1 MGLMLALCTS
11 AACWAGH
18 VTVGSPDGRL
28 MVTVE
33 NQKYSVEYDGRLVV
47 GPSALG
53 LKTSLADFTQGLKY
67 VDCHEETVRKAY
79 DMRQTKASHVE
90 YEANQLMLDYQTAD
104 SLHMQVTFLVSN
116 NDVAFRYTLP
126 RPAKGNPKRTIIYK
140 ENTAFSFPD
149 GTKTFLCPQ
158 IGPET
163 GWEQTKPSYEE
174 EYKAD
179 DEMKVKSKFGRGY
192 TFPCLF
198 KVVDGQTTLWAL
210 VSETGVSGAY
220 CGEII
225 SPLSDATNFAAG
237 VSGNAVFDLM
247 RKTLPLA
254 ISALVTAE
262 VGYLVLGHF
271 FAGGD
276 ASAVSSNIEPILGG
290 LSSVFKISPICMV
303 PMAVMVA
310 CIVLQL
316 PAIPSMLLGIIAGM
330 LVAWGVQ
337 DASLPAVIDCA
348 FEGYLSQTGNDF
360 LDTLLSAGGMMSMT
374 GSVTIVLIAM
384 AFGGL
389 MTRTGQM
396 DALIG
401 PFVYRIKSEGGMTA
415 LVVAS
420 CIGMNIV
427 LPDQFLGISVPGQ
440 MFAEEYEA
448 RGITHLDLGRA
459 LLAGGAVTSPLI
471 PWNTCGIY
479 CSSILGIG
487 AVSYLPFVFFSLI
500 TPVYMIIVGFIH
512 DARNKHKKQL
522 DA

>member
-1 MGLMLALCTS
+1 MGLMLALWTS

-18 VTVGSPDGRL
+18 VTVSSPDGRL

-53 LKTSLADFTQGLKY
+53 LKTSLADFTQALKY

-90 YEANQLMLDYQTAD
+90 YEANQLVLDYQTAD

-220 CGEII
+220 CG
-225 SPLSDATNFAAG
+225 SHLSDW
-237 VSGNAVFDLM
+237 
-247 RKTLPLA
+247 
-254 ISALVTAE
+254 
-262 VGYLVLGHF
+262 
-271 FAGGD
+271 
-276 ASAVSSNIEPILGG
+276 
-290 LSSVFKISPICMV
+290 
-303 PMAVMVA
+303 
-310 CIVLQL
+310 Q
-316 PAIPSMLLGIIAGM
+316 
-330 LVAWGVQ
+330 
-337 DASLPAVIDCA
+337 
-348 FEGYLSQTGNDF
+348 
-360 LDTLLSAGGMMSMT
+360 
-374 GSVTIVLIAM
+374 
-384 AFGGL
+384 
-389 MTRTGQM
+389 
-396 DALIG
+396 
-401 PFVYRIKSEGGMTA
+401 EGGYQIAFPDKGRTMA
-415 LVVAS
+415 SVRSMPPFRFLVPRLGERS
-420 CIGMNIV
+420 PWV
-427 LPDQFLGISVPGQ
+427 L
-440 MFAEEYEA
+440 
-448 RGITHLDLGRA
+448 R
-459 LLAGGAVTSPLI
+459 
-471 PWNTCGIY
+471 
-479 CSSILGIG
+479 
-487 AVSYLPFVFFSLI
+487 
-500 TPVYMIIVGFIH
+500 
-512 DARNKHKKQL
+512 
-522 DA
+522 